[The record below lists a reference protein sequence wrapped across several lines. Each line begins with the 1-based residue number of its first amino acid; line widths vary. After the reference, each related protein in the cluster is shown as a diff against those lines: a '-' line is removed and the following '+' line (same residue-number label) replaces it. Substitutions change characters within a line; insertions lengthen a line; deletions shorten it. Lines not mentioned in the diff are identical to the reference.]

1 MFGSY
6 HLITLDEGKF
16 VSKAVVALGWTERPS
31 MAELQNYSAALG
43 SPGRGV
49 EFALFWTADDDPEMV
64 EPVFVASLPVTMR
77 WADYQLSRSS
87 GQSFLDYLNQVSTVL
102 ATGESE
108 EDVSVDIMRYMVN
121 RIDMSPHESVNL
133 IVKPPDASSVEY
145 QELISRPG
153 EIFMLLLYVEKH
165 LSYHFV
171 SRHPDI
177 ISLFLVLQPQIEGEA
192 AFVMAETGSG
202 LMAPPPSGPLQYR
215 FRLGS
220 GLPDQ
225 AVQQPAHLG
234 NRQRYQGFIPL

>member
-133 IVKPPDASSVEY
+133 I
-145 QELISRPG
+145 
-153 EIFMLLLYVEKH
+153 
-165 LSYHFV
+165 
-171 SRHPDI
+171 
-177 ISLFLVLQPQIEGEA
+177 
-192 AFVMAETGSG
+192 T
-202 LMAPPPSGPLQYR
+202 
-215 FRLGS
+215 
-220 GLPDQ
+220 
-225 AVQQPAHLG
+225 
-234 NRQRYQGFIPL
+234 